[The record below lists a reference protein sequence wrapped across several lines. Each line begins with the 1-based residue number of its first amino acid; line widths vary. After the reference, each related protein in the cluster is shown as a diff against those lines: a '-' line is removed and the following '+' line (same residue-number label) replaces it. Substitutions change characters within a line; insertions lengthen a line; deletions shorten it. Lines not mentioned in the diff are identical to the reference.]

1 MKTGFTEIL
10 VAVKRVIGLL
20 TPKEKRS
27 LYIANFLMVITGI
40 LTNGPAVILGKL
52 VDRLVGGT
60 VGASGCGALI
70 RRRPAWDF
78 KRGARR

>member
-1 MKTGFTEIL
+1 
-10 VAVKRVIGLL
+10 
-20 TPKEKRS
+20 
-27 LYIANFLMVITGI
+27 MVITGI

-70 RRRPAWDF
+70 RRRLAWDF